1 MIDYVYSSHRWSI
14 AQFVHVAK
22 SVAQHSIR
30 FAIYPTNPSMRSF
43 LFYCF
48 KEMLQNEKDG
58 TLSIRNGHN
67 PDVQAS
73 VLGHPTLNR
82 KLLARSIV
90 LECRGEGQGRG
101 RRMGG
106 AICVSRSMF
115 LFHYIRFIY

>member
-1 MIDYVYSSHRWSI
+1 M
-14 AQFVHVAK
+14 K
-22 SVAQHSIR
+22 
-30 FAIYPTNPSMRSF
+30 
-43 LFYCF
+43 
-48 KEMLQNEKDG
+48 KDG

-106 AICVSRSMF
+106 GNLCQSFSVSVSLHSFYILASICGCLCLFVST
-115 LFHYIRFIY
+115 LNQNG

>member
-1 MIDYVYSSHRWSI
+1 M
-14 AQFVHVAK
+14 K
-22 SVAQHSIR
+22 
-30 FAIYPTNPSMRSF
+30 
-43 LFYCF
+43 
-48 KEMLQNEKDG
+48 KDG

-106 AICVSRSMF
+106 GQSVSVVQCFCFITFVLYISLYIYIYIYICGCLCLFVST
-115 LFHYIRFIY
+115 LNPNG